1 MPTVPTI
8 IVGSD
13 SNLTR
18 ALSRALPE
26 VVVVSARAIAEGAD
40 PLPSSG
46 PCDVIVNAFQ
56 PADGLA
62 DLSAPERYVTMALG
76 VTATVLDR
84 VARGRVRRLIY
95 TSSAS
100 VYGDNVECR
109 ETDRIRAS
117 GLHASLK
124 AANEALVQGV
134 CAERGVEATV
144 TRVFNLFG
152 GADRFSVI
160 GKIIAAARTGGT
172 LKLANGGNAIR
183 DFVHVD
189 DVVRSY
195 VALLSGPHVGIVNV
209 ASGVGV
215 SVRSIL
221 DALALRGI
229 QVATEDVLRDEIR
242 VSTANVE
249 VLSRYVDPAAFAR
262 PAPFVLREVG
272 AR

>member
-1 MPTVPTI
+1 MPPVPTV

-18 ALSRALPE
+18 ALARALPQ
-26 VVVVSARAIAEGAD
+26 VTVVSGRAIAEGAD

-46 PCDVIVNAFQ
+46 RCDVVVNAFQ
-56 PADGLA
+56 PSDRLS
-62 DLSAPERYVTMALG
+62 DLSAPVRYVELAVG
-76 VTATVLDR
+76 VTARVLDR
-84 VARGRVRRLIY
+84 VAGERVRRLIY

-109 ETDRIRAS
+109 ETDRIRPS

-134 CAERGVEATV
+134 CAERGVDATV
-144 TRVFNLFG
+144 TRVFNVFG

-160 GKIIAAARTGGT
+160 GKIVEAARTGRT
-172 LKLANGGNAIR
+172 FQLANGGNATR

-195 VALLSGPHVGIVNV
+195 AALLSGPPVGLVNV

-215 SVRSIL
+215 TVRSIL

-229 QVATEDVLRDEIR
+229 EVNVAHVARDEIR
-242 VSTANVE
+242 VSTANVD
-249 VLSRYVDPAAFAR
+249 VLSRYVDPTGFAR

-272 AR
+272 G

>member
-1 MPTVPTI
+1 MPTVPTV

-18 ALSRALPE
+18 ALARVLSS
-26 VVVVSARAIAEGAD
+26 VTVVSGRAIAAGTD
-40 PLPSSG
+40 PLPSSER
-46 PCDVIVNAFQ
+46 CDVIVNAFQ
-56 PADGLA
+56 PADRLG
-62 DLSAPERYVTMALG
+62 DLSAPERYVDLAVG
-76 VTATVLDR
+76 VTARVLDR
-84 VARGRVRRLIY
+84 VVGDRVRRLIY

-134 CAERGVEATV
+134 CADRGVDATV
-144 TRVFNLFG
+144 TRVFNVFG

-160 GKIIAAARTGGT
+160 HKIVDAARSGGT
-172 LKLANGGNAIR
+172 FVLANEGNAIR

-195 VALLSGPHVGIVNV
+195 VALLAGPPVGIVNV

-215 SVRSIL
+215 TVRSIL
-221 DALALRGI
+221 DALALRG
-229 QVATEDVLRDEIR
+229 VKMKTTNVVRDEIR

-249 VLSRYVDPAAFAR
+249 VLSRYVDPSEFAR
-262 PAPFVLREVG
+262 PAPYVLREVG
-272 AR
+272 V